1 MSLKRTC
8 GVDLGSD
15 TIKII
20 DKKERQYLC
29 EKNMIAVRKKTKVV
43 ARGQK
48 AWEIFEKAPADV
60 CAGSPVK
67 DGALAEGRNQE
78 LILVYLVKKFATFF
92 TKHPNLYVTAP
103 SDVSQVEKRAYVK
116 ILEGASLRAKHVW
129 MVEKGIADAA
139 GLGMPMDDPSGN
151 MIVNLGGGH
160 TEISVIS
167 DGKVILN
174 RVLRLG
180 GQKLDAD
187 IISMVRHQY
196 QLHIGTKT
204 AEELKIHL
212 ASIGQVPGKVQKV
225 YGIHAVTG
233 LPKAEEISA
242 LSVSVSVIESID
254 QITEAVHA
262 MLERTP
268 PQLLADI
275 QKAGIYLTGG
285 VSQLPGLASYMEK
298 ELEVPVYTVQDP
310 VSCVVRGLARI
321 MNDSALRK
329 SLCFSLKEFAG
340 NTI

>member
-1 MSLKRTC
+1 M
-8 GVDLGSD
+8 
-15 TIKII
+15 
-20 DKKERQYLC
+20 
-29 EKNMIAVRKKTKVV
+29 
-43 ARGQK
+43 
-48 AWEIFEKAPADV
+48 
-60 CAGSPVK
+60 
-67 DGALAEGRNQE
+67 
-78 LILVYLVKKFATFF
+78 
-92 TKHPNLYVTAP
+92 TAP

-116 ILEGASLRAKHVW
+116 ILGGASLRAKHVW

-212 ASIGQVPGKVQKV
+212 ASIGQVSWKS
-225 YGIHAVTG
+225 TEG
-233 LPKAEEISA
+233 LRHSCSDWASKGRRDFP
-242 LSVSVSVIESID
+242 LFSVSVSVIETID

-275 QKAGIYLTGG
+275 QKAGILY
-285 VSQLPGLASYMEK
+285 SQEVFPSFQVLLPIWK
-298 ELEVPVYTVQDP
+298 
-310 VSCVVRGLARI
+310 
-321 MNDSALRK
+321 K
-329 SLCFSLKEFAG
+329 SLKFRFIPYRIRFPAECAALQEL
-340 NTI
+340 

>member
-15 TIKII
+15 AIKIT
-20 DKKERQYLC
+20 DNREKQYLC
-29 EKNMIAVRKKTKVV
+29 EKNIIAIRQKTHVI
-43 ARGQK
+43 ALGDR

-60 CAGSPVK
+60 YAGYPVR
-67 DGALAEGRNQE
+67 DGALAEGKNQE
-78 LILVYLVKKFATFF
+78 LILAYLVKKFATFF

-103 SDVSQVEKRAYVK
+103 SDISQVERRAYYK
-116 ILEGASLRAKHVW
+116 ILSGGLGAKRIW

-167 DGKVILN
+167 EGKIILN

-180 GQKLDAD
+180 GQKLDEEIAG
-187 IISMVRHQY
+187 MVRRQY
-196 QLHIGTKT
+196 QLHIGSRT
-204 AEELKIHL
+204 AEELKNTM
-212 ASIGQVPGKVQKV
+212 ASIGQIPEKSAKI
-225 YGIHAVTG
+225 YGIHTVTG
-233 LPKAEEISA
+233 LPAAKEISA
-242 LSVSVSVIESID
+242 LSVSVAILETIE
-254 QITEAVHA
+254 QITEAVHT

-275 QKAGIYLTGG
+275 RKAGIYLTGG
-285 VSQLPGLASYMEK
+285 VSQIPGLAWSMQS
-298 ELEVPVYTVQDP
+298 ELEIPVYNVQDP
-310 VSCVVRGLARI
+310 VSCGVRGLVRI
-321 MNDSALRK
+321 MNDPALRK
-329 SLCFSLKEFAG
+329 TLCFSLKEFAG

>member
-1 MSLKRTC
+1 M
-8 GVDLGSD
+8 
-15 TIKII
+15 
-20 DKKERQYLC
+20 
-29 EKNMIAVRKKTKVV
+29 
-43 ARGQK
+43 
-48 AWEIFEKAPADV
+48 
-60 CAGSPVK
+60 
-67 DGALAEGRNQE
+67 
-78 LILVYLVKKFATFF
+78 
-92 TKHPNLYVTAP
+92 
-103 SDVSQVEKRAYVK
+103 
-116 ILEGASLRAKHVW
+116 
-129 MVEKGIADAA
+129 
-139 GLGMPMDDPSGN
+139 
-151 MIVNLGGGH
+151 
-160 TEISVIS
+160 
-167 DGKVILN
+167 
-174 RVLRLG
+174 RLG

-242 LSVSVSVIESID
+242 LSVSVSVIETID

-298 ELEVPVYTVQDP
+298 EPEVPVYTVQDP
-310 VSCVVRGLARI
+310 VSCGVRGLARI